1 MRPRCAAVPNPSKSA
16 PIPAGCARRNLTIA
30 HSFAAGCGGTGSRLS
45 HSRRRAA
52 RLQVLAHIA
61 SITAGHGSIRIGH
74 TSAMRGVVGPGAV
87 STQAAVMA
95 GIEIVPVNEA
105 VVDDHAVVAPAGM
118 PSPAA
123 PATPP
128 PAEIE
133 PHRDPNSK
141 SKVTA
146 LSER

>member
-1 MRPRCAAVPNPSKSA
+1 
-16 PIPAGCARRNLTIA
+16 
-30 HSFAAGCGGTGSRLS
+30 
-45 HSRRRAA
+45 
-52 RLQVLAHIA
+52 
-61 SITAGHGSIRIGH
+61 
-74 TSAMRGVVGPGAV
+74 MRGVVGPGAV

-146 LSER
+146 LSERRIKPIRIGIIEGRAPDIGRIVIWQVHNLRIGWLDVDDGLSGVVRGRHSLLTC